1 MLPAMQAIAQPR
13 VTRLRAVLGGEAPAG
28 GGSAA
33 KEVADLLE
41 ELCALLRD
49 VKPKATDVA
58 AEASEPALG
67 GAALQDMPHPSVQML
82 NDLWEV
88 RPHPTPPRLLPVPCH
103 CTRPMHAR
111 LNAHASHTHRTLL
124 VHASCAPS
132 QVFAAVFARHG
143 TDTRCMERLCRCYKH
158 TARNCGDGFAAMLPQ
173 LLPQVILPLP
183 SPAPFGCF
191 CPSP

>member
-88 RPHPTPPRLLPVPCH
+88 RPPTPPPPPRAMPLHAPNARAPKCTH
-103 CTRPMHAR
+103 APKCTR
-111 LNAHASHTHRTLL
+111 
-124 VHASCAPS
+124 VVCASCALS